1 MTTIP
6 TDLPPLE
13 VPPGPSRAEPL
24 PTDRP
29 VRWGILSTGKIAT
42 SFAKNLAVL
51 PECETVA
58 VAARKQ
64 ESADELAAAHG
75 IETAYGNYRAL
86 VEDPRVDVVYIGT
99 PHSLHR
105 EHVELAFEAGKPVLC
120 EKSITLTAADAEHLV
135 GLAREKNL
143 FLMEGMWMRCNP
155 TVRRG
160 KEKLARGERG
170 QPMQVHADLGFVVD
184 KPPTDRLL
192 DPALGGGALLDMG
205 VYPLTFASLFL
216 GEPSTLA
223 AAATLSE
230 AGVDLSFALSLGY
243 DTGAIASLTSTMTA
257 WSPRTASIAT
267 DRGRIDFPQ
276 AFHHPTRVTWTPMVG
291 DPDFDGPLEPQ
302 VITGELIGTGLANE
316 ALEVVRCLR
325 NGET

>member
-1 MTTIP
+1 MTTLP

-105 EHVELAFEAGKPVLC
+105 EHVELAFEAGKPMLC
-120 EKSITLTAADAEHLV
+120 EKSLTLTAAEAEQLV
-135 GLAREKNL
+135 RLAREKNL
-143 FLMEGMWMRCNP
+143 FLMEAMWMRCNP
-155 TVRRG
+155 LIRRG
-160 KEKLARGERG
+160 GGVVGARGRG
-170 QPMQVHADLGFVVD
+170 PA
-184 KPPTDRLL
+184 PP
-192 DPALGGGALLDMG
+192 GGRRP
-205 VYPLTFASLFL
+205 PL
-216 GEPSTLA
+216 
-223 AAATLSE
+223 
-230 AGVDLSFALSLGY
+230 
-243 DTGAIASLTSTMTA
+243 
-257 WSPRTASIAT
+257 
-267 DRGRIDFPQ
+267 
-276 AFHHPTRVTWTPMVG
+276 
-291 DPDFDGPLEPQ
+291 
-302 VITGELIGTGLANE
+302 
-316 ALEVVRCLR
+316 
-325 NGET
+325 